1 MASVERLLAS
11 LLLLWGVLLEGSAD
25 KCEVPY
31 VIRGTWF
38 SFESGSNTITDI
50 DQTTMTGHGTC
61 VDVKVYRHD
70 FKAFLFKDNECFYCV
85 HFNVRTVNVLEK
97 SETGCVTFPTG
108 YTPSLEE
115 ACSEMD
121 KNQALITMFNENYVP
136 KNCRSAI
143 EGVWH
148 FAYQNRFSF
157 TGECNHP
164 EARIQSCQ
172 EPGNQFLIAN
182 QKFNITF
189 KKCEGIKESFEGAK
203 EFSCLGDWFVGKN
216 HYFAVANTKESRKDE
231 KYRCFVRNRD
241 DDIYMGHSIT
251 PECSVLN
258 TPENS
263 PFRFRMDPVKQ
274 ETVNPGC
281 LLPKNFSGEWVN
293 TAHTEADVFINQ
305 THIIETTYPDEGRFR
320 RTIYVCRE
328 QRDNRY
334 MMARLNI
341 DGCQK
346 DYVCF
351 EFVPR
356 HHNIIRFRK
365 GREMIR
371 EEFST
376 VCSYVQFQSGREWNY
391 DLMLAKDPVPVKCPV
406 AGKFN
411 FTQTGELKF
420 ETRILGGVT
429 KSPWDHIYCRENISD
444 LSVCD
449 QDQKEMWI
457 DAHYCIS
464 VDAYGR
470 HVDIYSKDPVP
481 VKCPV
486 AGKFNFTQTGELKF
500 ETRIL
505 GGVTKSPWDHIYCR
519 ENISDLSVCDQ
530 DQKEMWIDA
539 HYCISVDAYGRH
551 VDIYSDP
558 DYKLKCVGYWKENL
572 RSYLITYDE
581 LDPYSKYRCWVYQRA
596 DLNKILMSQ
605 SVGPFC
611 NLHQTV
617 HGTGGGSAVAIKMVE
632 YEREHDRCPMHFD
645 DGANPWQEPG
655 SQVHKF
661 TFTGGSEFIGAS
673 LATILLSFFVSWLL
687 SRKP

>member
-1 MASVERLLAS
+1 MDLVLRWCGYLLVVVW
-11 LLLLWGVLLEGSAD
+11 LSA
-25 KCEVPY
+25 KESHGECTVPA
-31 VIRGTWF
+31 VMRGTWF
-38 SFESGSNTITDI
+38 SFELGSNTITDI
-50 DQTTMTGHGTC
+50 DATSMSRHGQC
-61 VDVKVYRHD
+61 VALKVYRYDH
-70 FKAFLFKDNECFYCV
+70 KALLFKNNECYYCV
-85 HFNVRTVNVLEK
+85 RFHIRTVNILEK
-97 SETGCVTFPTG
+97 SATECNSYKQG
-108 YTPSLEE
+108 YKPSLDEVCAE
-115 ACSEMD
+115 LE
-121 KNQALITMFNENYVP
+121 KHQTLVTMFNENYVP

-157 TGECNHP
+157 TGECNHG
-164 EARIQSCQ
+164 EAKIQSCQ

-189 KKCEGIKESFEGAK
+189 KKCEGIKESFDGTR

-216 HYFAVANTKESRKDE
+216 HFFAVANTKESRKDE

-241 DDIYMGHSIT
+241 DDLYMGHSIT
-251 PECSVLN
+251 PECSVLQ

-263 PFRFRMDPVKQ
+263 PFRFRMTPVKQ

-281 LLPKNFSGEWVN
+281 LLPKNFSGDWMN
-293 TAHTEADVFINQ
+293 TAHMEADVFINQ
-305 THIIETTYPDEGRFR
+305 THIIETTYPDEGRYR

-365 GREMIR
+365 GLEMIR
-371 EEFST
+371 EDFST
-376 VCSYVQFQSGREWNY
+376 VCSYIQFKSGREQKREWNY
-391 DLMLAKDPVPVKCPV
+391 NLMLSRDPVSVKCPV

-411 FTQTGELKF
+411 FTQKGELLF

-429 KSPWDHIYCRENISD
+429 KAPWDNIYCRENISD

-449 QDQKEMWI
+449 QDQKEIWI

-470 HVDIYSKDPVP
+470 HMDIY
-481 VKCPV
+481 
-486 AGKFNFTQTGELKF
+486 T
-500 ETRIL
+500 
-505 GGVTKSPWDHIYCR
+505 
-519 ENISDLSVCDQ
+519 
-530 DQKEMWIDA
+530 
-539 HYCISVDAYGRH
+539 
-551 VDIYSDP
+551 DP
-558 DYKLKCVGYWKENL
+558 DYKLKCIGYWKENL
-572 RSYLITYDE
+572 QSYLITYDE
-581 LDPYSKYRCWVYQRA
+581 LDPFSKYRCWVYQRA
-596 DLNKILMSQ
+596 DLNKVLMSQ

-611 NLHQTV
+611 NLKQTV
-617 HGTGGGSAVAIKMVE
+617 LGTGNGAAVTLNMVE
-632 YEREHDRCPMHFD
+632 YEREHDRCPMYFD
-645 DGANPWQEPG
+645 DGSNPWQDPG
-655 SQVHKF
+655 ADVHVFEF
-661 TFTGGSEFIGAS
+661 TAGSHLPS
-673 LATILLSFFVSWLL
+673 PTPLLAPLTATFILLCRWLL
-687 SRKP
+687 

>member
-1 MASVERLLAS
+1 MALLARLVACFLLLAS
-11 LLLLWGVLLEGSAD
+11 TVL
-25 KCEVPY
+25 EVSHGQC
-31 VIRGTWF
+31 VIPFVMRGTWF
-38 SFESGSNTITDI
+38 SFEKGSNTITDI
-50 DQTTMTGHGTC
+50 DDTYMTKHGTC
-61 VDVKVYRHD
+61 VAIQVYRSD
-70 FKAFLFKDNECFYCV
+70 YKALLFKDRECYYCV
-85 HFNVRTVNVLEK
+85 RFHIRTVNILQK
-97 SETGCVTFPTG
+97 SATGCNTYAPH
-108 YTPSLEE
+108 YKPSLQE
-115 ACSEMD
+115 ACAEL
-121 KNQALITMFNENYVP
+121 NQDTRLVTMFNENYRP

-164 EARIQSCQ
+164 EAMIRSCQ

-182 QKFNITF
+182 QKFNLTF
-189 KKCEGIKESFEGAK
+189 KKCEGIKESFDGTK

-216 HYFAVANTKESRKDE
+216 HFFAAANTKESRKDE

-241 DDIYMGHSIT
+241 DDLYIGHSIT
-251 PECSVLN
+251 PECSVLK

-263 PFRFRMDPVKQ
+263 PFRFRITPVKQ
-274 ETVNPGC
+274 ETVTPGC
-281 LLPKNFSGEWVN
+281 LLPKNFTGEWVN
-293 TAHTEADVFINQ
+293 TAHTEADVMINQ
-305 THIIETTYPDEGRFR
+305 THIIETTYPDIGRYR

-356 HHNIIRFRK
+356 HHNVIRFRK
-365 GREMIR
+365 GLEMIR
-371 EEFST
+371 EDFST
-376 VCSYVQFQSGREWNY
+376 VCSYIQFKSGREWNY

-411 FTQTGELKF
+411 FTQRGELPF

-429 KSPWDHIYCRENISD
+429 KTPWDDISCRENISD

-449 QDQKEMWI
+449 KDQKEIWI
-457 DAHYCIS
+457 DAHYCIT

-470 HVDIYSKDPVP
+470 HVDIY
-481 VKCPV
+481 
-486 AGKFNFTQTGELKF
+486 T
-500 ETRIL
+500 
-505 GGVTKSPWDHIYCR
+505 
-519 ENISDLSVCDQ
+519 
-530 DQKEMWIDA
+530 
-539 HYCISVDAYGRH
+539 
-551 VDIYSDP
+551 DP
-558 DYKLKCVGYWKENL
+558 DYKLKCIGYWKENL
-572 RSYLITYDE
+572 KSYLITYDE

-596 DLNKILMSQ
+596 DLNKVLMSE

-611 NLHQTV
+611 NFAQTV
-617 HGTGGGSAVAIKMVE
+617 LSPDNGAAIILDMVE

-645 DGANPWQEPG
+645 DGSDPWKEPG
-655 SQVHKF
+655 SNIHVFKF
-661 TFTGGSEFIGAS
+661 QGSSGWTTTLSGALLLTLLTFHLICLG
-673 LATILLSFFVSWLL
+673 
-687 SRKP
+687 

>member
-1 MASVERLLAS
+1 MALLKRILIAS
-11 LLLLWGVLLEGSAD
+11 LIAIWAGFTEINAE
-25 KCEVPY
+25 CIVPY
-31 VIRGTWF
+31 VIRGSWF
-38 SFESGSNTITDI
+38 SFEKGENRVSDI
-50 DQTTMTGHGTC
+50 DDVSMSNHGQC
-61 VDVKVYRHD
+61 VALKVHRHDVKSL
-70 FKAFLFKDNECFYCV
+70 LFKNDECYYCIR
-85 HFNVRTVNVLEK
+85 FFIRTVNVLQK
-97 SETGCVTFPTG
+97 TSSGCVTFKPD

-115 ACSEMD
+115 VCADMEN
-121 KNQALITMFNENYVP
+121 NQALITMFNENYIP

-164 EARIQSCQ
+164 EAKIMSCQ

-203 EFSCLGDWFVGKN
+203 EFSCLGDWFDGKN

-241 DDIYMGHSIT
+241 DDLYMGHSIT
-251 PECSVLN
+251 PECSVLK

-274 ETVNPGC
+274 ETVTPGC
-281 LLPKNFSGEWVN
+281 LLPKNFTGDWVN

-305 THIIETTYPDEGRFR
+305 THIIETTYPDVGRFR

-334 MMARLNI
+334 LMARLNI

-351 EFVPR
+351 QFVPR
-356 HHNIIRFRK
+356 HHSIIRFRK
-365 GREMIR
+365 GLEMIR
-371 EEFST
+371 EDFAT
-376 VCSYVQFQSGREWNY
+376 VCSWIQFKSGREWKF

-411 FTQTGELKF
+411 FTQKGELPF
-420 ETRILGGVT
+420 ETKIIDGVT
-429 KSPWDHIYCRENISD
+429 KTPWDSIYCRENISD
-444 LSVCD
+444 FSVCD
-449 QDQKEMWI
+449 KDQKEIWI

-470 HVDIYSKDPVP
+470 HIDIY
-481 VKCPV
+481 
-486 AGKFNFTQTGELKF
+486 T
-500 ETRIL
+500 
-505 GGVTKSPWDHIYCR
+505 
-519 ENISDLSVCDQ
+519 
-530 DQKEMWIDA
+530 
-539 HYCISVDAYGRH
+539 
-551 VDIYSDP
+551 DP

-572 RSYLITYDE
+572 QSYLITYNE

-645 DGANPWQEPG
+645 DGSNPWKTKIG
-655 SQVHKF
+655 DLH
-661 TFTGGSEFIGAS
+661 TFLTGGTEALKTSIIF
-673 LATILLSFFVSWLL
+673 TILSCAVAFILTI
-687 SRKP
+687 RKG

>member
-1 MASVERLLAS
+1 MDFLKNYLVATLVAACLFIYQAEAQC
-11 LLLLWGVLLEGSAD
+11 V
-25 KCEVPY
+25 VPY
-31 VIRGTWF
+31 VIRGSWF
-38 SFESGSNTITDI
+38 SFEKGTNTITDI
-50 DQTTMTGHGTC
+50 DISSMSRHGTC
-61 VDVKVYRHD
+61 VALKVHRHDVKSL
-70 FKAFLFKDNECFYCV
+70 LFKTDRCYYCV
-85 HFNVRTVNVLEK
+85 EFHIRTVNVLQK
-97 SETGCVTFPTG
+97 TSTGCVTFPAG
-108 YTPSLEE
+108 KTPALEE
-115 ACSEMD
+115 VCNEID
-121 KNQALITMFNENYVP
+121 PNQALVTMFNENYVP

-157 TGECNHP
+157 TGECNHQ
-164 EARIQSCQ
+164 EAKITSCQ

-189 KKCEGIKESFEGAK
+189 KKCEGIKESFEGVR
-203 EFSCLGDWFVGKN
+203 EFSCLGDWFDGKN

-241 DDIYMGHSIT
+241 DDLYMGHSIT
-251 PECSVLN
+251 PECSVLK

-263 PFRFRMDPVKQ
+263 PFRFRMTPVKQ

-305 THIIETTYPDEGRFR
+305 THIIETTYPDVGRFR

-334 MMARLNI
+334 LMARLNI

-356 HHNIIRFRK
+356 HHSIIRFRK
-365 GREMIR
+365 GLEMIR
-371 EEFST
+371 EDFAT
-376 VCSYVQFQSGREWNY
+376 VCSWIQFKSGREWNY

-411 FTQTGELKF
+411 FTQKGELLF
-420 ETRILGGVT
+420 ETKIIDGVT
-429 KSPWDHIYCRENISD
+429 KTPWDSIYCRENISD
-444 LSVCD
+444 FSVCD
-449 QDQKEMWI
+449 QDQKEIWI

-470 HVDIYSKDPVP
+470 HIDIY
-481 VKCPV
+481 
-486 AGKFNFTQTGELKF
+486 T
-500 ETRIL
+500 
-505 GGVTKSPWDHIYCR
+505 
-519 ENISDLSVCDQ
+519 
-530 DQKEMWIDA
+530 
-539 HYCISVDAYGRH
+539 
-551 VDIYSDP
+551 DP
-558 DYKLKCVGYWKENL
+558 DYKLKCIGYWKENL
-572 RSYLITYDE
+572 RSYLITYNE

-611 NLHQTV
+611 NMHQTV
-617 HGTGGGSAVAIKMVE
+617 HGDGPGSAVSIRMVE

-645 DGANPWQEPG
+645 DGANPWKISDG
-655 SQVHKF
+655 DLHVFRF
-661 TFTGGSEFIGAS
+661 TSGLEAFQAS
-673 LATILLSFFVSWLL
+673 LAITLVSCLVTLLLV
-687 SRKP
+687 RRR

>member
-1 MASVERLLAS
+1 MLSIPTEAQGNCEIPFLL
-11 LLLLWGVLLEGSAD
+11 
-25 KCEVPY
+25 
-31 VIRGTWF
+31 RGTWF
-38 SFESGSNTITDI
+38 SFEKGHNTITDI
-50 DQTTMTGHGTC
+50 DDTTMSGFGQC
-61 VDVKVYRHD
+61 VAIKVYRND
-70 FKAFLFKDNECFYCV
+70 YKALLFRSSDCFFCV
-85 HFNVRTVNVLEK
+85 RFHIRTVNVLEK
-97 SETGCVTFPTG
+97 SATGCNTFSPD
-108 YTPSLEE
+108 YKPSLDE
-115 ACSEMD
+115 ACAELD
-121 KNQALITMFNENYVP
+121 RNQGLITMFNENYVP

-143 EGVWH
+143 EGVWQ

-157 TGECNHP
+157 TGECNSP
-164 EARIQSCQ
+164 EAKIQSCQ

-182 QKFNITF
+182 QKFNISF
-189 KKCEGIKESFEGAK
+189 KKCEGIKESFTGIK
-203 EFSCLGDWFVGKN
+203 EFSCLGDWFIGKN
-216 HYFAVANTKESRKDE
+216 HFFAVANTKESRKDE

-241 DDIYMGHSIT
+241 DDLYMGHSIT
-251 PECSVLN
+251 PECSVLK

-263 PFRFRMDPVKQ
+263 PFRFRMTPVKQ
-274 ETVNPGC
+274 ETVNAGC
-281 LLPKNFSGEWVN
+281 LLPKNFSGEWMN

-365 GREMIR
+365 GLEMIR
-371 EEFST
+371 EDFST
-376 VCSYVQFQSGREWNY
+376 VCSYLQFKSGREWRY
-391 DLMLAKDPVPVKCPV
+391 DLLLAKDPVAVKCPV

-411 FTQTGELKF
+411 FTQKGELLF

-429 KSPWDHIYCRENISD
+429 KSPWDNISCRENISD

-449 QDQKEMWI
+449 TDQKEIWI

-470 HVDIYSKDPVP
+470 HIDIY
-481 VKCPV
+481 
-486 AGKFNFTQTGELKF
+486 T
-500 ETRIL
+500 
-505 GGVTKSPWDHIYCR
+505 
-519 ENISDLSVCDQ
+519 
-530 DQKEMWIDA
+530 
-539 HYCISVDAYGRH
+539 
-551 VDIYSDP
+551 DP
-558 DYKLKCVGYWKENL
+558 DYKLKCAGYWKENL

-596 DLNKILMSQ
+596 DLNKILMSE
-605 SVGPFC
+605 SVGPAC
-611 NLHQTV
+611 NLQQTV
-617 HGTGGGSAVAIKMVE
+617 QGTGHGAAVTIDMVE

-645 DGANPWQEPG
+645 DGSNPWKEPG
-655 SQVHKF
+655 ASVHVFQF
-661 TFTGGSEFIGAS
+661 TAGTDIFSASFLTTLIAVFI
-673 LATILLSFFVSWLL
+673 SWLL
-687 SRKP
+687 SLKT

>member
-1 MASVERLLAS
+1 MDFFKNYLIAS
-11 LLLLWGVLLEGSAD
+11 LIATCLFIYEAD
-25 KCEVPY
+25 AAAQCVVPY
-31 VIRGTWF
+31 VIRGSWF
-38 SFESGSNTITDI
+38 SFEKGTNTITDI
-50 DQTTMTGHGTC
+50 DTSSMSRHGEC
-61 VDVKVYRHD
+61 VALKVHRHDVKSL
-70 FKAFLFKDNECFYCV
+70 LFKSDRCYYCV
-85 HFNVRTVNVLEK
+85 EFKIRTVNVLEK
-97 SETGCVTFPTG
+97 MSTGCVSFPAG
-108 YTPSLEE
+108 KKPSLEE
-115 ACSEMD
+115 VCAEMD
-121 KNQALITMFNENYVP
+121 SNQALITMFNENYIP

-157 TGECNHP
+157 TGECNHN
-164 EARIQSCQ
+164 EAKITSCQ

-189 KKCEGIKESFEGAK
+189 KKCEGIKESFDGVR
-203 EFSCLGDWFVGKN
+203 EFSCLGDWFDGKN

-231 KYRCFVRNRD
+231 KYRCFIRNRD
-241 DDIYMGHSIT
+241 DDLYMGHSIT
-251 PECSVLN
+251 PDCSVLK

-263 PFRFRMDPVKQ
+263 PFRFRMTPVKQ
-274 ETVNPGC
+274 ESVNPGC

-305 THIIETTYPDEGRFR
+305 THIIETTYPDVGRFR

-334 MMARLNI
+334 LMARLNI

-356 HHNIIRFRK
+356 HHSIIRFRT
-365 GREMIR
+365 GQAMIR
-371 EEFST
+371 EDFAT
-376 VCSYVQFQSGREWNY
+376 VCSWIQFESGREWNY

-411 FTQTGELKF
+411 FTQKGELLF
-420 ETRILGGVT
+420 ETKIIDGVT
-429 KSPWDHIYCRENISD
+429 KTPWDSIHCRENISD
-444 LSVCD
+444 FSVCG
-449 QDQKEMWI
+449 QDQKEIWI

-470 HVDIYSKDPVP
+470 HIDIY
-481 VKCPV
+481 
-486 AGKFNFTQTGELKF
+486 T
-500 ETRIL
+500 
-505 GGVTKSPWDHIYCR
+505 
-519 ENISDLSVCDQ
+519 
-530 DQKEMWIDA
+530 
-539 HYCISVDAYGRH
+539 
-551 VDIYSDP
+551 DP

-572 RSYLITYDE
+572 RSYLITYNE

-596 DLNKILMSQ
+596 DLNKVLMSQ

-611 NLHQTV
+611 NMHQTV
-617 HGTGGGSAVAIKMVE
+617 QGDGPGAAVSIRMVE

-645 DGANPWQEPG
+645 DGSNPWKQSIG
-655 SQVHKF
+655 DLHVFRF
-661 TFTGGSEFIGAS
+661 TSGMEAIHAS
-673 LATILLSFFVSWLL
+673 LGVTFVSCIVALVLL
-687 SRKP
+687 RRR